1 MEGGGLGKRQEEG
14 GVTIGR
20 VVVVK
25 AQPSQ
30 SNQDG
35 VADEASG

>member
-1 MEGGGLGKRQEEG
+1 MEGGELGQRQEEG

-20 VVVVK
+20 LVGVK

-35 VADEASG
+35 GADEASG